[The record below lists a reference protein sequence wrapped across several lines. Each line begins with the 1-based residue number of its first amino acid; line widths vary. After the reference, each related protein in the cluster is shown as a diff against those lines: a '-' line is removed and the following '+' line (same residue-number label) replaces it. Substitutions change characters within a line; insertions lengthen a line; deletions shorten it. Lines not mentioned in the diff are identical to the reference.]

1 MTYKTILNLLP
12 DPAEIRSRAIVL
24 AKIDEKLGLGETTFT
39 KNFNRKGSDR
49 YFWEDGAGNEANII
63 FKADGKNDNAILMFA
78 YDHECAFNYFGEE
91 DAHQIIFDGLPE
103 TFAHLLT
110 GSELKWDWD
119 DSANKQVWATTA
131 VWHTP
136 ENNKWEM
143 NPAFA
148 EEAIKANDEG
158 GFNYAFEL
166 FMRPFSSHRVIK
178 EYEDLGYEVESLDVI
193 KKIFKKYYP
202 HEEQI

>member
-12 DPAEIRSRAIVL
+12 DPVEIRNRAIVL
-24 AKIDEKLGLGETTFT
+24 AEIDEKLGLGEITFT
-39 KNFNRKGSDR
+39 ENFNQKGADR
-49 YFWEDGAGNEANII
+49 YFWEDGSGNEANII
-63 FKADGKNDNAILMFA
+63 FKADNKNDNAVLMFA

-91 DAHQIIFDGLPE
+91 NPHQIIFDGLPE
-103 TFAHLLT
+103 SFSHLLAAN
-110 GSELKWDWD
+110 ELKWDWD
-119 DSANKQVWATTA
+119 DSANRQVWATTA
-131 VWHTP
+131 VWYTP

-143 NPAFA
+143 NPVFA

-178 EYEDLGYEVESLDVI
+178 EYQDLGYEIESLDVI
-193 KKIFKKYYP
+193 KQVFKKYYP
-202 HEEQI
+202 HEEQK